1 MMAGD
6 VPGVRALASASELP
20 VPPPPGVAVVRASD
34 PWEAAGGVARS
45 LGAARLFTAAEAC
58 EELDRRR
65 DAALARARRHRDRCA
80 AEAGAA
86 RARAATTADSTLVP
100 ARLAGVSP
108 AALGR
113 AATNLEEAIA
123 SVRAARAA
131 LGPRPHV
138 DEDVAHEAR
147 EAQVLVDLARLQRAA
162 LVPRV
167 NRVLGT
173 ANAAASV
180 IVAGRVVSEA
190 FDPAF
195 VLVAVLPL
203 GALGVVGVMVG
214 HTVRRS
220 RSAARRRWAAL
231 RSLDLCTLA
240 ELEAREAEARAWDV
254 RATGIAERRRKLV
267 RARAAWEALV
277 GPGVP
282 VSRAA
287 SLVAALEEIATLDA
301 EAEAAA
307 RAWADASERLQAA
320 EDAGAEGAPIVVVE
334 AGASPERHAEVLR
347 ALARRAGRSPVVVVA
362 AEAGV
367 ARPAVDAPDAPDA
380 PGPGPEPQEAP
391 VGPATGPASEEPVV
405 VDLRDRV
412 LAGLLRLRA
421 RQAGRRDASP
431 PGSVAG

>member
-6 VPGVRALASASELP
+6 VPGVRALGSASEVP
-20 VPPPPGVAVVRASD
+20 VPPPPGVAVVRAAD
-34 PWEAAGGVARS
+34 PWQAAGDVARS
-45 LGAARLFTAAEAC
+45 IGATRLFTATEAC
-58 EELDRRR
+58 EELDRRH
-65 DAALARARRHRDRCA
+65 DAAVARARRHRDRCA
-80 AEAGAA
+80 TEAEAA
-86 RARAATTADSTLVP
+86 RERAAAGVP
-100 ARLAGVSP
+100 AGVPPRLAGVSP
-108 AALGR
+108 VALRR
-113 AATNLEEAIA
+113 AATAVEEAIA
-123 SVRAARAA
+123 SVRAARVA

-138 DEDVAHEAR
+138 DEEVAHEAR

-162 LVPRV
+162 LVPRA

-173 ANAAASV
+173 ANAGAAL
-180 IVAGRVVSEA
+180 IVGGRVVSEA

-203 GALGVVGVMVG
+203 GALAIVGTMVG
-214 HTVRRS
+214 HTVRLS

-240 ELEAREAEARAWDV
+240 ELEAREVEARAWDV
-254 RATGIAERRRKLV
+254 RATRIAERRRKLV
-267 RARAAWEALV
+267 RAQNAWEALV

-287 SLVAALEEIATLDA
+287 SLATALEEVATLEA

-307 RAWADASERLQAA
+307 RSWADASERLQAA

-334 AGASPERHAEVLR
+334 AGASQERHGEVLR
-347 ALARRAGRSPVVVVA
+347 ALAERVGRSPVVVVA
-362 AEAGV
+362 AV
-367 ARPAVDAPDAPDA
+367 AAEPVVVT
-380 PGPGPEPQEAP
+380 PGEPEPAPEAAP
-391 VGPATGPASEEPVV
+391 VGVAAGPTSEGPVV
-405 VDLRDRV
+405 VDLRERV

-421 RQAGRRDASP
+421 RQAARRDASP